1 MARKRHNGGPGFRW
15 RLTPAGFVLLTA
27 LLVLI
32 VLAIVAPSTPVYAGL
47 ALVIV
52 IWAVALNSNSP
63 TQTIGRSPRAARDF
77 NQELREFDSRQRP
90 RR

>member
-1 MARKRHNGGPGFRW
+1 MSRKAPHRGRRFSW
-15 RLTPAGFVLLTA
+15 RLTPAGSFLLTA

-32 VLAIVAPSTPVYAGL
+32 VLAVVAPSTPVYAGL

-52 IWAVALNSNSP
+52 IGAVALNSNSP

-77 NQELREFDSRQRP
+77 NEELRKSDLDQGP